1 MFDKGDRVEHPFRG
15 EGVVQKRLVRGVV
28 RVLFDGEPGMPRT
41 LHGSGLGLV
50 GGPPP
55 VQEPEPEYDYPL
67 GEPVGRG
74 TATQA
79 TVFPPEPE
87 VLEES
92 EPKEPRVRIPIIPV
106 SAEAAQVH
114 REHARKLEGADA
126 WQTIEALRL
135 GVVPSRGVQA
145 YTVARDEE
153 LANLGAVLKQA
164 RGCRVLWGEYGA
176 GKTHLLEAAEQL
188 ALEQGLATAR
198 VTLDPRENALHHPLR
213 LYRRIAD
220 SIRTVDQ
227 VGLGFEAILDGLA
240 DSPDHALPGGK
251 KSSRFLSPY
260 LWALRHG
267 DPEAVGWLRD
277 YVRGDN
283 VDAQMVNA
291 VLRKIGWTG
300 QRVLHMSDYR
310 TYGRMYVHLVGT
322 LASWCADAGYKGLVL
337 LFDEV
342 ERVDAL
348 RPEDRTYAFEVLK
361 HYAAVTMDAGDL
373 AFDPESLYKGG
384 QDVHRKLSLRFREDQ
399 PLTSIFALT
408 PLAEVE
414 EQFAG
419 VTESS
424 TTDLR
429 LRPFA
434 PDLLGELLD
443 RIAALYERAY
453 PDYVVPPEVLEH
465 VSNEIADA
473 QDEGYD
479 SFRDAVRA
487 AVCLFDRD
495 RLQRS
500 GQWTR

>member
-1 MFDKGDRVEHPFRG
+1 MFDKGDQVVHPTRG
-15 EGVVQKRLVRGVV
+15 VGVVQKRLVRGVV
-28 RVLFDGEPGMPRT
+28 RVLFDDEPGLPRT

-55 VQEPEPEYDYPL
+55 GTEQASAEDESMNDYLSGDSPSDLYPQAVAVVQEPKPKPPKPRAPLPE
-67 GEPVGRG
+67 
-74 TATQA
+74 
-79 TVFPPEPE
+79 
-87 VLEES
+87 
-92 EPKEPRVRIPIIPV
+92 V
-106 SAEAAQVH
+106 SAEAAALH
-114 REHARKLEGADA
+114 REHARVLHAADA

-153 LANLGAVLKQA
+153 LANLGGLLKEA
-164 RGCRVLWGEYGA
+164 KGCRVLWGEYGA

-188 ALEQGLATAR
+188 ALEQGMATAR
-198 VTLDPRENALHHPLR
+198 ITLDPRENALHHPLR
-213 LYRRIAD
+213 LYRKIAD

-227 VGLGFEAILDGLA
+227 VALGFEGVLEKLV
-240 DSPDHALPGGK
+240 DSPDHNTPGGS
-251 KSSRFLSPY
+251 KSSRFLTPY
-260 LWALRHG
+260 LWAMRHG
-267 DPEAVGWLRD
+267 DHEAIGWLRD

-283 VDAQMVNA
+283 VDAQAVNA
-291 VLRKIGWTG
+291 VLAKLGWTG

-322 LASWCADAGYKGLVL
+322 LATWCRDAGSKGLVL

-348 RPEDRTYAFEVLK
+348 RPADRTYAFEVLK
-361 HYAAVTMDAGDL
+361 HYAAVTMEEKDL
-373 AFDPESLYKGG
+373 AFDPETLYKGG
-384 QDVHRKLSLRFREDQ
+384 QQVHREISLRFREDQ

-408 PLAEVE
+408 PLPEVE

-419 VTESS
+419 VTESGA
-424 TTDLR
+424 TDLR

-443 RIAALYERAY
+443 RIAALYEHAY
-453 PDYVVPPEVLEH
+453 EGYKVEH
-465 VSNEIADA
+465 KVREHACHEIAEA
-473 QDEGYD
+473 QDEGHD

-487 AVCLFDRD
+487 AVALFDRD
-495 RLQRS
+495 RLITIGR
-500 GQWTR
+500 WNP